1 MSIRLMNVVLGADMD
16 HLSTTERYVL
26 LVLADSANDDGITW
40 IPIKG
45 RADKRS
51 IMKKT
56 SLSERAVQNC
66 LRSLETAGHVTR
78 DERPGRGV
86 MYTLHPRTKCT
97 PAPDAPDS
105 EEFAPSSQGDEA
117 DKPPHD
123 VHPRTKCTGASGA
136 PTPARRAPKPLY
148 KPDSPLEPD
157 GSSPPKGAGGS
168 GSKRSRGSRIAEDW
182 TPPAIA
188 DLPPQAANKARQW
201 PAGAYEAEAEAFR
214 NYWLGEGRAG
224 ACKADWNR
232 TWYNR
237 INEITARVLRDARNG
252 VKLAGAAAQAPARP
266 PVMLDTSREGK
277 PAAMIRTAIEKRI
290 GAALYARWIAP
301 SRIDVAGEIVTVVSP
316 SAFDAAYVRDNFQ
329 NDIAAAVGPII
340 GADVD
345 VQFRNERPPE

>member
-86 MYTLHPRTKCT
+86 MYTLHPRTRCT
-97 PAPDAPDS
+97 PAQDAPVD
-105 EEFAPSSQGDEA
+105 EEIERGEQTDRTAQ
-117 DKPPHD
+117 PPHD

-157 GSSPPKGAGGS
+157 GSSPPKGASGS
-168 GSKRSRGSRIAEDW
+168 GSKRSRGTRIPDDW
-182 TPPAIA
+182 TPPPIT
-188 DLPPQAANKARQW
+188 DLPTQAGNKARQW

-237 INEITARVLRDARNG
+237 INEITSRVLRDARNG
-252 VKLAGAAAQAPARP
+252 VKLGATTNQAPARP

-277 PAAMIRTAIEKRI
+277 PAALIRAAVEKRI
-290 GAALYARWIAP
+290 GGPLYARWIAP
-301 SRIDVAGEIVTVVSP
+301 ARIDVVGEVVTVVSP

-329 NDIAAAVGPII
+329 NDIAAAVGPIM
-340 GADVD
+340 GADAD
-345 VQFRNERPPE
+345 VQFRNERPPA